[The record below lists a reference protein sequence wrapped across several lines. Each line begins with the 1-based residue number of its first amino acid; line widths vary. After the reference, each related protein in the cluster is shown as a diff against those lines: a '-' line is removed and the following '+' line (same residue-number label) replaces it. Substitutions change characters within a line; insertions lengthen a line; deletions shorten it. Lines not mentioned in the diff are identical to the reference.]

1 VSPLQTVIII
11 TTFLPQLPSFQPPFW
26 MYMYVTFILTPYE
39 LQFTPPGL
47 GGGWVDELSVENNN
61 VLDYF
66 VPNSNCGLNLYA
78 CVNNSLMGGSET
90 VPDKKLY
97 HNNKNKQQIQNRKDL
112 LWFLYSI

>member
-1 VSPLQTVIII
+1 
-11 TTFLPQLPSFQPPFW
+11 
-26 MYMYVTFILTPYE
+26 MYVTFILTPYG